1 MGFAL
6 VVPFLPYYVR
16 ELGVHNEAAVLVW
29 TGWLSTAAGVVMA
42 IMAPIWGTL
51 ADRYGRKLMVLRS
64 MFGGVLVLSL
74 MAFVRNVYQL
84 LGLRMMQGLL
94 TGTVSASVA
103 LVSSVVP
110 TRRAGFALGL
120 MQTALYIGN
129 SLGPGIGGRA
139 ADAFGY
145 RIPFLIAA
153 GFLFCGGMLVWIGVK
168 ETPEG
173 EEMEENGR
181 SAVGSLRAVLSITG
195 FLAMAGLLFLVHFSG
210 SFLAPILPLYIEKL
224 AGLPPGGANTLTGDI
239 LTMAGIAAAVAAAL
253 LGRIGDSL
261 GYTRVLAV
269 CTLFTGLMLIPHAW
283 VHNPT
288 ELLYWRMA
296 ASFAG
301 AGTIPAINALIRNLI
316 PREACGR
323 AYGMLQSISCLG
335 WGVGP
340 IVGGAMAAHLG
351 LRLPFIVVGVIFI
364 ALTAL
369 VLAVAP
375 RMTKQLALQTASAA
389 PVKIPEGVK

>member
-1 MGFAL
+1 
-6 VVPFLPYYVR
+6 
-16 ELGVHNEAAVLVW
+16 
-29 TGWLSTAAGVVMA
+29 
-42 IMAPIWGTL
+42 
-51 ADRYGRKLMVLRS
+51 
-64 MFGGVLVLSL
+64 
-74 MAFVRNVYQL
+74 
-84 LGLRMMQGLL
+84 
-94 TGTVSASVA
+94 
-103 LVSSVVP
+103 
-110 TRRAGFALGL
+110 
-120 MQTALYIGN
+120 
-129 SLGPGIGGRA
+129 
-139 ADAFGY
+139 
-145 RIPFLIAA
+145 
-153 GFLFCGGMLVWIGVK
+153 VWIGVK